1 MHPFSVFVLV
11 IPKVFSLMSKNPFII
26 RKMRFF
32 MSCQK
37 NFYEGSSAGEESF
50 WGSIL
55 FSSSPPLSLV
65 RGHRGPTT
73 TTTAL
78 LHTE

>member
-1 MHPFSVFVLV
+1 MHPFNVFVLI
-11 IPKVFSLMSKNPFII
+11 IPKVFSLVSKNPFLI
-26 RKMRFF
+26 RKIRFF

-37 NFYEGSSAGEESF
+37 TFMRGAQRGRRAF
-50 WGSIL
+50 GGPF
-55 FSSSPPLSLV
+55 FSPLLPPLSLV

-73 TTTAL
+73 TTAL